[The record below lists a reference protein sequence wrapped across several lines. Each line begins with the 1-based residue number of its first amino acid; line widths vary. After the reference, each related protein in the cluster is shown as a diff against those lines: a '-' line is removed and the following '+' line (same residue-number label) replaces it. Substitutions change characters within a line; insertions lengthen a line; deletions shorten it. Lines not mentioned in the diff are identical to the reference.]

1 MHVGGV
7 VNCVQEMNKLSEFQP
22 WSFLLP
28 LTFMLSLIWV
38 NLLVLFQTVS
48 LNFISYFF
56 TSEFLVTLLASL
68 ILWPF
73 PELHS
78 TMPAPQPA
86 ASFTEA
92 TSCTASVPLLV
103 PAPCRYLRSS
113 SARLWGNMSTSIFL
127 LTVSQVC
134 QFESIF
140 KPPFLGQAP
149 LQYFHTTP
157 TPNLLQIVSRSSS
170 GFCLRAWTLQVWVWM
185 CYWVS

>member
-1 MHVGGV
+1 
-7 VNCVQEMNKLSEFQP
+7 
-22 WSFLLP
+22 
-28 LTFMLSLIWV
+28 MLSLIWV

-92 TSCTASVPLLV
+92 TSCTASIPLLV

-113 SARLWGNMSTSIFL
+113 SAPLWGMLNSSLSTSIFL
-127 LTVSQVC
+127 LIVSQVC
-134 QFESIF
+134 QFASIF
-140 KPPFLGQAP
+140 KPPFLGHTP
-149 LQYFHTTP
+149 LQHFPTTP
-157 TPNLLQIVSRSSS
+157 TPNLLQIVRRSSLGS
-170 GFCLRAWTLQVWVWM
+170 CLRAWTCRSGFGWVAGFVKISCQLQRPQRTM
-185 CYWVS
+185 A